1 MITKGYAHPEMLA
14 ETLWLS
20 EHLADRD
27 IRVVDCDPPDAYLRA
42 HIPGA
47 VSVGSNHYVKDP
59 DNELHVMPP
68 EKVAEFMG
76 ALGIG
81 EDTLVVAYEGRNQ
94 PWAARLWWV
103 LSYYGHTNVK
113 VLNGGFRA
121 WLAEGRPVT
130 DAVPEVRPRTF
141 TPRVDTTLMI
151 TGEEM
156 KSAIGREDT
165 VIWDVRSPGEH
176 TGETTRGNKYTGHIP
191 GAVHLEWKEVVEA
204 DGTGRFRPAGEIRAM
219 LGERGI
225 TPDKRVC
232 TY

>member
-1 MITKGYAHPEMLA
+1 MGTKGYARPELLA
-14 ETLWLS
+14 ETGWLA
-20 EHLADRD
+20 EHLGDPN
-27 IRVVDCDPPDAYLRA
+27 IRVVDCDPSDAYLRA

-47 VSVGSNHYVKDP
+47 VSVGSNHYIKDP
-59 DNELHVMPP
+59 DNEVYVMPP
-68 EKVAEFMG
+68 DKVAEFMG
-76 ALGIG
+76 ALGIA

-130 DAVPEVRPRTF
+130 DAVPAVRPQTF
-141 TPRVDTTLMI
+141 TPRVDTTLMV

-156 KSAIGREDT
+156 RSAIGREDT
-165 VIWDVRSPGEH
+165 VIWDVRSLGEH

-204 DGTGRFRPAGEIRAM
+204 DGTGRFKPAGELRA
-219 LGERGI
+219 LLEERGI